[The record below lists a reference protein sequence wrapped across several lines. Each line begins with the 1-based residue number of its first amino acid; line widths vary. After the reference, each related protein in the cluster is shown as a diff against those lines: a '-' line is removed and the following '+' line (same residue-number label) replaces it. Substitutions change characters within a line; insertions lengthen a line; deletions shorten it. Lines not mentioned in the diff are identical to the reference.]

1 MTPDKKVKIL
11 ATLGPAVDGID
22 DIRELVEAG
31 VNIFRLNFS
40 HGDHAD
46 HAKRYQWIREVERQL
61 NYPLGIL
68 MDLQGPKL
76 RVGKFADGKVQ
87 LHRGQAFR
95 LDLDTTAGDERRVN
109 LPHPEIIAALEAG
122 MDLLLDDGK
131 LRLRV
136 VTKYNDAIDT
146 TVLNGGELSDRK
158 GVNVPQAVLDL
169 SPLTAKDRRDLSFG
183 LELGVDW
190 VALSFVQRP
199 QDIVEARALIGDK
212 AFLMAKIEKPSA
224 VEQLR
229 EIAELSDAIMVA
241 RGDLGVEV
249 PKAPILNLTPNL
261 QTARRLS
268 VPQIQKNIITTCRAL
283 GKPVVVA
290 TQMLESMRFS
300 PAPTR
305 AEVTDVANAVAEGA
319 DAVMLSAETASG
331 EYPLEAVQMM
341 SKIIRQVE
349 NGPDYQTQLDVSR
362 PKAEA
367 TVSDAISCA
376 IRRISNVLPVAVLV
390 NYSESGASTLRASRE
405 RPKAPIL
412 NLTPNLQT
420 ARRLSVAW
428 GIHSVVND
436 RLRQVDEVCST
447 ALEIAQA
454 QGMAERGDTLL
465 ITAGVPFGQ
474 PGSTNSLRIETLI

>member
-11 ATLGPAVDGID
+11 ATLGPAINGID
-22 DIRELVEAG
+22 DVRQLVAAG

-40 HGDHAD
+40 HGEHAD
-46 HAKRYQWIREVERQL
+46 HALRYQWIREVEQQL

-76 RVGKFADGKVQ
+76 RVGRFAEGKVQ
-87 LHRGQAFR
+87 LQRGQALR
-95 LDLDTTAGDERRVN
+95 LDLDSTPGDSHRVN
-109 LPHPEIIAALEAG
+109 LPHPEIIAALQPG

-136 VTKYNDAIDT
+136 TAKHDDAIDT
-146 TVLNGGELSDRK
+146 QVLAGGELSDRK
-158 GVNVPQAVLDL
+158 GVNVPQAVLEL
-169 SPLTAKDRRDLSFG
+169 SPLTAKDRRDLAFG

-199 QDIVEARALIGDK
+199 EDIIEARELIGDR
-212 AFLMAKIEKPSA
+212 AYLMAKIEKPSA
-224 VEQLR
+224 VDQLQA
-229 EIAELSDAIMVA
+229 IAELSDAIMVA

-249 PKAPILNLTPNL
+249 PAE
-261 QTARRLS
+261 S
-268 VPQIQKNIITTCRAL
+268 VPQIQKHIINTCRQL
-283 GKPVVVA
+283 GRPVVVA

-331 EYPLEAVQMM
+331 DYPLEAVQMM

-349 NGPDYQTQLDVSR
+349 NGPDYQAQLDVGR

-367 TVSDAISCA
+367 TTSDAISCA
-376 IRRISNVLPVAVLV
+376 IRRISGILPVAVLV
-390 NYSESGASTLRASRE
+390 NYSESGASTLRAARE
-405 RPKAPIL
+405 RPRAPIL
-412 NLTPNLQT
+412 NLTPNLVT
-420 ARRLSVAW
+420 ARRLSVTW
-428 GIHSVVND
+428 GVHSVVND
-436 RLRQVDEVCST
+436 RLRQVDEICST

-454 QGMAERGDTLL
+454 QGMASIGDTLL
-465 ITAGVPFGQ
+465 ITAGVPFGK
-474 PGSTNSLRIETLI
+474 PGTTNTLRIETLI

>member
-11 ATLGPAVDGID
+11 ATLGPATDGLE
-22 DIRELVEAG
+22 DIRELVQAG

-40 HGDHAD
+40 HGSHAD
-46 HAKRYQWIREVERQL
+46 HAQRYAWIRQVESEL
-61 NYPLGIL
+61 NHPLGIL

-76 RVGKFADGKVQ
+76 RVGTFAAGKVQ
-87 LHRGQAFR
+87 LVRGQPLR
-95 LDLDTTAGDERRVN
+95 LDLDPTPGDARRVN
-109 LPHPEIIAALEAG
+109 LPHPEIIAALDPG

-131 LRLRV
+131 LRLKVQARHA
-136 VTKYNDAIDT
+136 DAIDT
-146 TVLNGGELSDRK
+146 LVLNGGELSDRK

-199 QDIVEARALIGDK
+199 EDIREARELIGNK

-224 VEQLR
+224 VAQLR
-229 EIAELSDAIMVA
+229 QIAELSDAIMVA

-249 PKAPILNLTPNL
+249 PAE
-261 QTARRLS
+261 S
-268 VPQIQKNIITTCRAL
+268 VPQIQKDIIGTCRQL

-349 NGPDYQTQLDVSR
+349 TGPDYQAQLDVSR
-362 PKAEA
+362 PQAEA

-376 IRRISNVLPVAVLV
+376 IRRICSILPVAVLV
-390 NYSESGASTLRASRE
+390 NYSESGSSTLRAARE
-405 RPKAPIL
+405 RPSVPIL
-412 NLTPNLQT
+412 NLTPNLQA
-420 ARRLSVAW
+420 ARRLTLAW
-428 GIHSVVND
+428 GVHSVVND

-454 QGMAERGDTLL
+454 QGLAKRADTVV
-465 ITAGVPFGQ
+465 ITTGVPFGQ
-474 PGSTNSLRIETLI
+474 PGTTNSLRVETLL

>member
-11 ATLGPAVDGID
+11 ATLGPATDGID
-22 DIRELVEAG
+22 DILKLVQAG

-46 HAKRYQWIREVERQL
+46 HAQRYQWIRQVERQL

-76 RVGKFADGKVQ
+76 RVGRFAEGKVQ
-87 LHRGQAFR
+87 LVRGQALR
-95 LDLDTTAGDERRVN
+95 LDLDETPGDQRRIN
-109 LPHPEIIAALEAG
+109 LPHPEIIAALQPG

-136 VTKYNDAIDT
+136 IAAHADAIDT

-158 GVNVPQAVLDL
+158 GVNVPQALLQL

-183 LELGVDW
+183 LDLGVDW

-199 QDIVEARALIGDK
+199 EDIREARALIGDR

-224 VEQLR
+224 VQQLR

-249 PKAPILNLTPNL
+249 PAE
-261 QTARRLS
+261 S
-268 VPQIQKNIITTCRAL
+268 VPHIQRDIIKTCRQL

-349 NGPDYQTQLDVSR
+349 NGPDYQAQLDVSR
-362 PKAEA
+362 PGADA
-367 TVSDAISCA
+367 TMSDAISCA
-376 IRRISNVLPVAVLV
+376 IRRISSILPVAVLV
-390 NYSESGASTLRASRE
+390 NYSESGASSLRAARE
-405 RPKAPIL
+405 RPVAPIL
-412 NLTPNLQT
+412 TLTPNLST

-428 GIHSVVND
+428 GVHSVVND

-454 QGMAERGDTLL
+454 QGMAQRGDTLV

-474 PGSTNSLRIETLI
+474 LGSTNSLRIETLI

>member
-11 ATLGPAVDGID
+11 ATLGPATDGLE
-22 DIRELVEAG
+22 DIRELVQAG
-31 VNIFRLNFS
+31 VNIFHLNFS
-40 HGDHAD
+40 HGSHAD
-46 HAKRYQWIREVERQL
+46 HAQRYAWIRQVESEL
-61 NYPLGIL
+61 NHPLGIL

-76 RVGKFADGKVQ
+76 RVGTFAAGKVQ
-87 LHRGQAFR
+87 LVRGQTLR
-95 LDLDTTAGDERRVN
+95 LDLDPTPGDARRVN
-109 LPHPEIIAALEAG
+109 LPHPEIIAALDPG

-131 LRLRV
+131 LRLKVQARHA
-136 VTKYNDAIDT
+136 DAIDT
-146 TVLNGGELSDRK
+146 LVLNGGELSDRK

-199 QDIVEARALIGDK
+199 EDIREARELIGNK

-224 VEQLR
+224 VAQLR
-229 EIAELSDAIMVA
+229 QIAELSDAIMVA

-249 PKAPILNLTPNL
+249 PAE
-261 QTARRLS
+261 S
-268 VPQIQKNIITTCRAL
+268 VPQIQKDIIGTCRQL

-349 NGPDYQTQLDVSR
+349 TGPDYQAQLDVSR
-362 PKAEA
+362 PQAEA

-376 IRRISNVLPVAVLV
+376 IRRICSILPVAVLV
-390 NYSESGASTLRASRE
+390 NYSESGSSTLRAARE
-405 RPKAPIL
+405 RPSVPIL
-412 NLTPNLQT
+412 NLTPNLQA
-420 ARRLSVAW
+420 ARRLTLAW
-428 GIHSVVND
+428 GVHSVVND

-454 QGMAERGDTLL
+454 QGLAKRADTVV
-465 ITAGVPFGQ
+465 ITTGVPFGQ
-474 PGSTNSLRIETLI
+474 PGTTNSLRVETLL